1 MRLSIQPGDR
11 QFLERLHEMGGGTVQ
26 DICHAQGVTA
36 TAVRHRLVRLQEAGF
51 VTRELAPSKRGRP
64 HHVYRVTRNALR
76 EMGDNY
82 AELAQILW
90 REIRNIEEPAIRERL
105 ASRVQNALVDQI
117 RKVSPTAPLSV
128 RLAELAAALRE
139 RGFQVDTDNS
149 GLLPV
154 LRENNCPYY
163 ELASEDP
170 GICELEQAVFRKV
183 LNADV
188 RLTQCCLNGHSCCE
202 FQTGELP
209 TGEFQTG
216 ELQAGEP
223 ALVGS
228 GSSGGGID

>member
-11 QFLERLHEMGGGTVQ
+11 QFLERLHEMGGGTIQ
-26 DICHAQGVTA
+26 DICRELGVTA
-36 TAVRHRLVRLQEAGF
+36 TAVRHRLVRLQEGGL
-51 VTRELAPSKRGRP
+51 VSRELVPSKRGRP
-64 HHVYRVTRNALR
+64 HHVYRVTRDALC

-90 REIRNIEEPAIRERL
+90 REIRNIEEPAVRERL
-105 ASRVQNALVDQI
+105 ASRVENALVEQI
-117 RKVSPTAPLSV
+117 RKVSPTAPLEV
-128 RLAELAAALRE
+128 RLSELATALRE
-139 RGFQVDTDNS
+139 RGFQVESDHS

-154 LRENNCPYY
+154 LRENSCPYY

-202 FQTGELP
+202 FQTGE
-209 TGEFQTG
+209 FQTG
-216 ELQAGEP
+216 EP
-223 ALVGS
+223 ALATS
-228 GSSGGGID
+228 ASSGGGID

>member
-11 QFLERLHEMGGGTVQ
+11 HFLERLHEIGGGTIQ
-26 DICHAQGVTA
+26 AICRDLGVTA
-36 TAVRHRLVRLQEAGF
+36 TAVRHRLVRLQGAGL
-51 VTRELAPSKRGRP
+51 VSRELAPSKRGRP
-64 HHVYRVTRNALR
+64 HHVYRVTREALR
-76 EMGDNY
+76 EMGSNY
-82 AELAQILW
+82 ADLAQILW

-105 ASRVQNALVDQI
+105 ASRVEKALVDQI

-139 RGFQVDTDNS
+139 RGFQLETDHS

-163 ELASEDP
+163 ELASQDP
-170 GICELEQAVFRKV
+170 GICELEQAVFRKA

-202 FQTGELP
+202 FEA
-209 TGEFQTG
+209 GEFQTG
-216 ELQAGEP
+216 ERDLAT
-223 ALVGS
+223 S
-228 GSSGGGID
+228 GSASGID